1 MNKNLVLSTSPV
13 MVMASTPG
21 SIEKLSQTFADYEVG
36 IDVELGNHL
45 DSGYVP
51 TPAVP
56 LSAWPQIAEGVE
68 LQKRLAELESLI
80 EELRTEGQLKA
91 SFINAVVHDIRS
103 PLTVILGVLD
113 LISDDFKA
121 ARPLEQKYYQPLLQD
136 ALRSCQEVAGLLND
150 MLDLSK
156 MTKQKLLSL
165 DCKQIPIAEVV
176 ESVMQVAEGA
186 ARQAGVELTCKIQAN
201 LPPVYI
207 DRKQMHRALMNLV
220 TNAIKFTP
228 KGGSVTVR
236 ASFLNEK
243 RRDALCD
250 YVLLAVIDTGEGL
263 APDESPYVFDAY
275 WQAQNGKRKA
285 GSGLG
290 LAIVKRIAVA
300 HGGNVSVRSQ
310 KGKGSTFT
318 VMIPVRDEPPQDN
331 GETEKVSNK

>member
-1 MNKNLVLSTSPV
+1 MNQNLALSSAPAIVLATTPLPV
-13 MVMASTPG
+13 
-21 SIEKLSQTFADYEVG
+21 EKLPPALTDYEVG
-36 IDVELGNHL
+36 VEMELGPPMEA
-45 DSGYVP
+45 SYVA
-51 TPAVP
+51 PAARP
-56 LSAWPQIAEGVE
+56 LTEWPQVAEGVE
-68 LQKRLAELESLI
+68 LQKRLVELESLI
-80 EELRTEGQLKA
+80 DELRAEGQLKA

-113 LISDDFKA
+113 LMSEDMKA
-121 ARPLEQKYYQPLLQD
+121 ARPLEQPYYQALLQD
-136 ALRSCQEVAGLLND
+136 ALNSCQEVAGLLND

-156 MTKQKLLSL
+156 MSKQKLLSL
-165 DCKQIPIAEVV
+165 DCEQLAVGEVV
-176 ESVMQVAEGA
+176 ESVTQVASGA
-186 ARQAGVELTCKIQAN
+186 ARQAGVKLSCKIQAE
-201 LPPVYI
+201 LPPVFL

-228 KGGSVTVR
+228 RDGSVTIN

-243 RRDALCD
+243 RRDALYD
-250 YVLLAVIDTGEGL
+250 YVLLAVVDTGEGL

-310 KGKGSTFT
+310 KGRGSTFT
-318 VMIPVRDEPPQDN
+318 IMIPVLDQPPQN
-331 GETEKVSNK
+331 NAGME

>member
-1 MNKNLVLSTSPV
+1 MNKNLALSTSPV
-13 MVMASTPG
+13 RVMASTPG
-21 SIEKLSQTFADYEVG
+21 PIEKISQPFTDYELGVE
-36 IDVELGNHL
+36 VELGKHL
-45 DSGYVP
+45 ETGYRP

-56 LSAWPQIAEGVE
+56 LSDWPQIAEGVE

-80 EELRTEGQLKA
+80 EELRAEGQLKA

-113 LISDDFKA
+113 LMNDDLSA
-121 ARPLEQKYYQPLLQD
+121 SRPLERQYYQPLLQD

-165 DCKQIPIAEVV
+165 DCEKMSVVEVV
-176 ESVMQVAEGA
+176 DSVMQVAGGV
-186 ARQAGVELTCKIQAN
+186 ARQAGVKLSCRVQPD
-201 LPPVYI
+201 LPSVYL
-207 DRKQMHRALMNLV
+207 DRKQMHRALINLV

-228 KGGSVTVR
+228 RDGSVTIR

-243 RRDALCD
+243 RRDAMCD
-250 YVLLAVIDTGEGL
+250 YVLLAVVDTGEGL
-263 APDESPYVFDAY
+263 AADESPYVFDAY

-318 VMIPVRDEPPQDN
+318 IMVPVRDTPPPENIDLD
-331 GETEKVSNK
+331 

>member
-1 MNKNLVLSTSPV
+1 MNKNLILSTTPV
-13 MVMASTPG
+13 MVLASTPG
-21 SIEKLSQTFADYEVG
+21 SIEKLSQPLTDYEVG
-36 IDVELGNHL
+36 IAVELGNQL
-45 DSGYVP
+45 ESGYVSNP
-51 TPAVP
+51 TLP
-56 LSAWPQIAEGVE
+56 LSAWPHIAEGIE
-68 LQKRLAELESLI
+68 LQKRLAELEGLI

-113 LISDDFKA
+113 LMSDDLNA
-121 ARPLEQKYYQPLLQD
+121 SRPLELSYYQPLLQD

-165 DCKQIPIAEVV
+165 DCEQLPVAEMVD
-176 ESVMQVAEGA
+176 SVMQVAGGV
-186 ARQAGVELTCKIQAN
+186 ARQAGVNLSCKVQAN
-201 LPPVYI
+201 LPPICV
-207 DRKQMHRALMNLV
+207 DRKQMHRALINLV
-220 TNAIKFTP
+220 TNAIKFTR
-228 KGGSVTVR
+228 KDGAVTLR

-243 RRDALCD
+243 RRDARCD

-263 APDESPYVFDAY
+263 AHDESPYVFDAY

-318 VMIPVRDEPPQDN
+318 IMIPVRDEPTVTVAKA
-331 GETEKVSNK
+331 GEE

>member
-1 MNKNLVLSTSPV
+1 MNQNLALSSAPAIVLATTPIPV
-13 MVMASTPG
+13 ENLTAALT
-21 SIEKLSQTFADYEVG
+21 DYEVG
-36 IDVELGNHL
+36 IEMELGPPMEAGFIPPPPKALAN
-45 DSGYVP
+45 
-51 TPAVP
+51 
-56 LSAWPQIAEGVE
+56 WPQVGEGVE
-68 LQKRLAELESLI
+68 LQKRLVELEGLI
-80 EELRTEGQLKA
+80 DELRAEGQLKA

-113 LISDDFKA
+113 LMSEDLKA
-121 ARPLEQKYYQPLLQD
+121 SRPLEQPYYQALLQD
-136 ALRSCQEVAGLLND
+136 ALNSCQEVAGLLND

-165 DCKQIPIAEVV
+165 DCEQVLIGEVV
-176 ESVMQVAEGA
+176 ESVMQVASGA
-186 ARQAGVELTCKIQAN
+186 ARQAGVNLSCKVQPA
-201 LPPVYI
+201 LPLVYV

-220 TNAIKFTP
+220 TNAIKFTSRD
-228 KGGSVTVR
+228 GSVTIC

-250 YVLLAVIDTGEGL
+250 YVLLAVADTGEGL

-318 VMIPVRDEPPQDN
+318 IMIPVLDAPPQV
-331 GETEKVSNK
+331 GAELV

>member
-1 MNKNLVLSTSPV
+1 MNKNLALSTSPV
-13 MVMASTPG
+13 MVLAATPG
-21 SIEKLSQTFADYEVG
+21 PIEQLSQPFTEYELG
-36 IDVELGNHL
+36 IDVALGKPL
-45 DSGYVP
+45 EPGYVP
-51 TPAVP
+51 ASALPLAV
-56 LSAWPQIAEGVE
+56 WPPIAEGVE
-68 LQKRLAELESLI
+68 LQKRLIELESLVD
-80 EELRTEGQLKA
+80 ELRAEGQLKA

-103 PLTVILGVLD
+103 PLTVILGVID
-113 LISDDFKA
+113 LMSDDLSA
-121 ARPLEQKYYQPLLQD
+121 ARPLEQKYYQPMLLD

-165 DCKQIPIAEVV
+165 DCEQISVVEVV
-176 ESVMQVAEGA
+176 ESVMQVAGGV
-186 ARQAGVELTCKIQAN
+186 ARQAGVKLSCKIQAN
-201 LPPVYI
+201 LPAVHL

-228 KGGSVTVR
+228 QDGSVTIR

-243 RRDALCD
+243 RRDAMCD
-250 YVLLAVIDTGEGL
+250 YVLLAVVDTGEGL
-263 APDESPYVFDAY
+263 GHDESPYVFDAY

-310 KGKGSTFT
+310 KGKGSAFT
-318 VMIPVRDEPPQDN
+318 IMIPALGEPPQEKA
-331 GETEKVSNK
+331 ETEKSSDK